1 MSVETLKEENNMG
14 PGLAYQRKIC
24 FFLYSCVSSN
34 QENFLLTL
42 CILQMLQNLS
52 GTNHHSPSK
61 TMPLACIY
69 LPACFLKGP
78 LTTASP
84 NSCHN
89 CRTHLCLKTLG
100 DIFRKIRLRY
110 WPLEILAE
118 PTLITLLYVK
128 NDYSVCF
135 PSCNL
140 LQTPR
145 PF

>member
-1 MSVETLKEENNMG
+1 MD
-14 PGLAYQRKIC
+14 PCLASQRKIC

-34 QENFLLTL
+34 QENFLLAL
-42 CILQMLQNLS
+42 RILQILQNLS

-89 CRTHLCLKTLG
+89 CRTHLCLKTLK

-128 NDYSVCF
+128 NDYSACF